1 MKRFW
6 LVLLS
11 LGLIAAFSTSALA
24 VDVQFSGSLYEAGI
38 YLDKVGV
45 IKDAGSADKSFNTAF
60 FYQRLRVRTDFIA
73 APGVKVVTRF
83 DALERVWGGSRS
95 VTGTNT
101 EAFSDG
107 PAGLFG
113 VRGSAMSAGT
123 QAENE
128 NIAFDWAYIEY
139 ASPIGL
145 FRVGLQDDGPW
156 GTIFGDTTYANP
168 RILWLGTFG
177 NWMFL
182 AGAVKLADNSYSI
195 QNPTTAQSDKD
206 NDKYA
211 FGGLYAGSWGQ
222 AGILGGYWRYAVN
235 RSGNE
240 FAAAPAGFVPN
251 VSSTANF
258 WGLLPYAKI
267 NIGPVAIQGEIDYV
281 FGKVA
286 TYDNSLM
293 AGQDIKL
300 DNIEGWIDALVTLG
314 PVYFGATFA
323 YVAGDDYTT
332 TDKMEGGVLSGGR
345 DWNPCLLMFNFEDR
359 GRWIG
364 GIKGVGTTSDGG
376 GGLSNAFFY
385 QGKVGVKPTPKADI
399 YATLTYATVDK
410 KPLGN
415 VANNPVYYWN
425 PAAPNSIGS
434 TYGWEIDVV
443 GTYKITNNLSYMLGG
458 AYWFVG
464 DYYKGT
470 TGVAVNNDFLLINKL
485 TLTF

>member
-38 YLDKVGV
+38 YLDKVG
-45 IKDAGSADKSFNTAF
+45 ITKNAGSADKNFNTAF

-83 DALERVWGGSRS
+83 DALERVWGGARS
-95 VTGTNT
+95 APGTD
-101 EAFSDG
+101 FSDG
-107 PAGLFG
+107 GGGLFG
-113 VRGSAMSAGT
+113 SRQNAMSAGT

-139 ASPIGL
+139 ASPIGV

-156 GTIFGDTTYANP
+156 GTVFGDTTFANP

-177 NWMFL
+177 NWFLL
-182 AGAVKLADNSYSI
+182 AGAVKLTDNSYSVE
-195 QNPTTAQSDKD
+195 NLAGTQSDKD

-211 FGGLYAGSWGQ
+211 AGFAYMGSWGQ
-222 AGILGGYWRYAVN
+222 AGLLAGYWRYAGL
-235 RSGNE
+235 RIP
-240 FAAAPAGFVPN
+240 APDI
-251 VSSTANF
+251 SSYNASF
-258 WGLLPYAKI
+258 YGLLPYAI
-267 NIGPVAIQGEIDYV
+267 VNIGPVKVQAELDYV
-281 FGKVA
+281 WGDLLKAEVGGGVP
-286 TYDNSLM
+286 YPNM
-293 AGQDIKL
+293 KL
-300 DNIEGWIDALVTLG
+300 SNITGWIDATVTLG
-314 PVYFGATFA
+314 PVYFGGTFA
-323 YVAGDDYTT
+323 YVSGDDPRTP
-332 TDKMEGGVLSGGR
+332 DKAEGGVLSGGR

-364 GIKGVGTTSDGG
+364 AIAAPGGLSDGG
-376 GGLSNAFFY
+376 QGLKNAFFY
-385 QGKVGVKPTPKADI
+385 QGKLGVKPMPKLDI
-399 YATLTYATVDK
+399 YATLTYAAVDQK
-410 KPLGN
+410 QDAVSVLNGGITS
-415 VANNPVYYWN
+415 V
-425 PAAPNSIGS
+425 GS
-434 TYGWEIDVV
+434 SYGWEVDVV

-464 DYYKGT
+464 DYYKGGLA
-470 TGVAVNNDFLLINKL
+470 GVVDVTNDFLLINKL